1 MLPRTA
7 ALGHQ
12 LLTAEEERGLG
23 RAIEAGR
30 AASHRVE
37 AAIEAGGE
45 PAADDVAA
53 VEAAEVARQQFVESN
68 LRLVLSI
75 VGRYHAPAHV
85 DRDDLIQDG
94 MIGLGKAVDRFDWQR
109 GFRFSTYAAWWIR
122 QSIQRG
128 LEHTSTTIRIPAHR
142 RSELRMA
149 LRGLDGDPDRLDG
162 ELARVHSITTVDS
175 IDRSVD
181 AGDGELSVEIPCR
194 EPAVEEQVVDLTEAQ
209 RIHELLAELDPAGQ
223 LAMRMRFGLDGDD
236 PATYQAIADRLG
248 VTPEAARRRT
258 HRALERLRELVEPLP
273 A

>member
-1 MLPRTA
+1 MATSYCRSDGKHPA
-7 ALGHQ
+7 
-12 LLTAEEERGLG
+12 G
-23 RAIEAGR
+23 RSGGVKAGR
-30 AASHRVE
+30 AASARLGSAE
-37 AAIEAGGE
+37 DAGRAGD
-45 PAADDVAA
+45 PDDHELVRAGDD
-53 VEAAEVARQQFVESN
+53 ARQRFVESN
-68 LRLVLSI
+68 LRLVLSM
-75 VGRYHAPAHV
+75 VGRYQAPAHV

-128 LEHTSTTIRIPAHR
+128 LEHTSTTVRIPAPR

-162 ELARVHSITTVDS
+162 ELAHVHAMSVVDS
-175 IDRSVD
+175 IDRAPHASD
-181 AGDGELSVEIPCR
+181 DPISADLPSSDPGVED
-194 EPAVEEQVVDLTEAQ
+194 QVIDLTEAQ
-209 RIHELLAELDPAGQ
+209 RLHDLLEELDPAGQ

-236 PATYQAIADRLG
+236 PATYQVIADHLG

-258 HRALERLRELVEPLP
+258 HRTLERLRELAEPVP

>member
-7 ALGHQ
+7 ALGHR
-12 LLTAEEERGLG
+12 LLTAEEERELA

-30 AASHRVE
+30 AAQERLLVAE
-37 AAIEAGGE
+37 RDGTTGDPTDRDLVRAG
-45 PAADDVAA
+45 A
-53 VEAAEVARQQFVESN
+53 VARATFVESN

-75 VGRYHAPAHV
+75 VGRYQAPAHV

-128 LEHTSTTIRIPAHR
+128 LEHTSTTVRIPAHR

-149 LRGLDGDPDRLDG
+149 LRGLDGDPDRLDRD
-162 ELARVHSITTVDS
+162 LAHVHAMSTVDS
-175 IDRSVD
+175 IDRSTHL
-181 AGDGELSVEIPCR
+181 GDDPLSADLASP
-194 EPAVEEQVVDLTEAQ
+194 EPAVEEQIVDLTEAQ
-209 RIHELLAELDPAGQ
+209 RLRGLLAELDAAGQ
-223 LAMRMRFGLDGDD
+223 LATRMRFGLDGDE

-258 HRALERLRELVEPLP
+258 HRAIERLRELAEPVP